1 MGVRVIKP
9 AMFNGTKYWVIK
21 NKHIHKMIVTEM
33 IMLRL
38 ISENTWKYRIKNE
51 EIHLRIG
58 APIDEK
64 IRKSHSR

>member
-1 MGVRVIKP
+1 
-9 AMFNGTKYWVIK
+9 
-21 NKHIHKMIVTEM
+21 MIVTEM

-64 IRKSHSR
+64 IRKSRSR

>member
-21 NKHIHKMIVTEM
+21 NKHIHKMIITEM

-38 ISENTWKYRIKNE
+38 ISGNTWKYRIKNE

>member
-1 MGVRVIKP
+1 MIKP

-64 IRKSHSR
+64 IRKSRSR

>member
-1 MGVRVIKP
+1 MSV
-9 AMFNGTKYWVIK
+9 A
-21 NKHIHKMIVTEM
+21 EM

-38 ISENTWKYRIKNE
+38 ISGNTWKYRIKNE

-64 IRKSHSR
+64 IRKSRSR